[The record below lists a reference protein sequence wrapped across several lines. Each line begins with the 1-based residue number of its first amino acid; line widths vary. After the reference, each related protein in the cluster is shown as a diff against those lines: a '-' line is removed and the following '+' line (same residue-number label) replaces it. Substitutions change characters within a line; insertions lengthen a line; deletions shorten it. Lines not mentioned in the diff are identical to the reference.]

1 MLSDKEQKKK
11 FKVIASKNPE
21 KYYPVEVL
29 KRYGFE
35 RKKCVK
41 CGTYFW
47 TTTNSD
53 VCGDPA
59 CVGGFSFIDDTPAKN
74 NLDYIDVWKKF
85 SKMFSDLGYTPIKR
99 YPVVARWRDDTDF
112 VQASIYDFQPHVVN
126 GSVKPPANPLVVPQ
140 FSLRFNDIDNVGIT
154 GSHYTGFVMI
164 GQHAFMPPEK
174 YDQKKYFEDIYTW
187 LSKGLGLS
195 NDEIKFHE
203 DAWAGGGN
211 FGPSMEFFSR
221 GLELGN
227 QVYMQFEQTP
237 TGGRELKL
245 KVLDMGMG
253 QERNAWFTKGKTTSY
268 ETTFP
273 TVVSWLKKQTSIVL
287 DKDVMKKFLHYS
299 SMLNADEVENI
310 DEAWSKVA
318 KLIDVNVEELKSKV
332 LPLSALYSVAEHTR
346 TLLMAITDGA
356 LPSNVSGGH
365 NLRVILRRSLSF
377 LEKYN
382 WNFDYLKLFEL
393 HSDYYKRQ
401 YSELGDK
408 ENLDNI
414 NKIVNV
420 EIKRF
425 KEQRSRSFKIIKKEL
440 EKNPNVD
447 FERLKFLYE
456 SYGITP
462 ELFESQSKLLGYNV
476 KVDADFYSKLS
487 NIKVE
492 KKVKQ
497 KFFIEEF
504 EGLKTKPLYF
514 DDWKKTEF
522 KAKVIAVKDNYVV
535 LDETYFYPTSG
546 GQLHD
551 LGTINGYNVVNI
563 FKQGNA
569 IVHELEKKEV
579 DLKEG
584 SVVEC
589 KIDWDRRLQ
598 LAQHHTATH
607 ILNYASKKILGK
619 HIWQAGA
626 EKRIDKARLDITHY
640 QSLTREEE
648 KKIEELANNIV
659 EKNYRVIK
667 TFMPRDEA
675 EKEFG
680 FVIYQGGAVP
690 GDVLR
695 IVKIV
700 DENNNILDVEACG
713 GTHLDF
719 TKEVEA
725 IKILKTSRISDG
737 VVRIEFVA
745 GSAAKKIFL
754 EEEKIVNE
762 LLKIF
767 NVKDKSLLYCNV
779 ETLFN
784 KWKKVKKLKKK
795 NKIEEI
801 KKVLEDNIFLE
812 ECYKKQ
818 NKEKKQKT
826 EKEKREKAKA
836 EEKDINHSEILE
848 EVSSFL
854 KTQKENVVKTI
865 LRFKKELDE
874 IVKNIE

>member
-21 KYYPVEVL
+21 KYYAVDIL
-29 KRYGFE
+29 KSEGFV
-35 RKKCVK
+35 RKQCVK
-41 CGTYFW
+41 CGTYFY
-47 TTTNSD
+47 TTTDSN
-53 VCGDPA
+53 VCGDPD
-59 CVGGFSFIDDTPAKN
+59 CVGGFSFIDDTPAKHD
-74 NLDYIDVWKKF
+74 LDYIQVWKKF
-85 SKMFSDLGYTPIKR
+85 SKMFLDLGYTPIKR

-174 YDQKKYFEDIYTW
+174 YDQKKYFSDIYTW
-187 LSKGLGLS
+187 ITKGLGLDK
-195 NDEIKFHE
+195 DEIKFHE

-227 QVYMQFEQTP
+227 QVYMQFEQTES
-237 TGGRELKL
+237 GSRELKL

-273 TVVSWLKKQTSIVL
+273 TVVSWLKKQTNIKL
-287 DKDVMKKFLHYS
+287 DENIMKKFLHYS
-299 SMLNADEVENI
+299 SMLNADEVDDI
-310 DEAWSKVA
+310 DKAWSKVSS
-318 KLIDVNVEELKSKV
+318 LINVNVDELKSKV

-356 LPSNVSGGH
+356 LPSNVGGGH

-382 WNFDYLKLFEL
+382 WSFDYLKLFEL

-401 YSELGDK
+401 YEELGDK

-425 KEQRSRSFKIIKKEL
+425 KEQRNRSFKIIKKEL

-462 ELFESQSKLLGYNV
+462 ELFESQAKLLGYNV
-476 KVDADFYSKLS
+476 KIDSDFYSKLS
-487 NIKVE
+487 SIKVE
-492 KKVKQ
+492 KKKKEE

-504 EGLKTKPLYF
+504 ELLNTKPLYF
-514 DDWKKTEF
+514 EDWKKTFF
-522 KAKVIAVKDNYVV
+522 KSKVIGVKDNFVV
-535 LDETYFYPTSG
+535 LEETYFYPTSG

-551 LGTINGYNVVNI
+551 LGSINGISVKNI
-563 FKQGNA
+563 FKQGNV
-569 IVHELEKKEV
+569 IVHELEKKPEFKV
-579 DLKEG
+579 NDI
-584 SVVEC
+584 VEC

-619 HIWQAGA
+619 HVWQAGA
-626 EKRIDKARLDITHY
+626 EKRVDKARLDITHY
-640 QSLTREEE
+640 QSLTLEEE
-648 KKIEELANNIV
+648 KKIEALANIIV
-659 EKNYRVIK
+659 EKNYRVVK
-667 TFMPRDEA
+667 KFMPRDEA
-675 EKEFG
+675 EREFG

-695 IVKIV
+695 IVMIV
-700 DENNNILDVEACG
+700 DENDNVLDVEACG

-719 TKEVEA
+719 TGEVEK

-745 GSAAKKIFL
+745 GNAAMKIFEEENKIVKEIL
-754 EEEKIVNE
+754 ELLNLKEEEKDKIIVE
-762 LLKIF
+762 SKI
-767 NVKDKSLLYCNV
+767 
-779 ETLFN
+779 LFSN
-784 KWKKVKKLKKK
+784 WKKAKKLKKK
-795 NKIEEI
+795 NKSLEEI
-801 KKVLEDNIFLE
+801 KSVLEENRKVLLE
-812 ECYKKQ
+812 EF
-818 NKEKKQKT
+818 
-826 EKEKREKAKA
+826 
-836 EEKDINHSEILE
+836 EKDNRFFDNSFILE
-848 EVSSFL
+848 ELSIIL
-854 KTQKENVVKTI
+854 KTQKENLYKTLLKFKRELEEI
-865 LRFKKELDE
+865 LS
-874 IVKNIE
+874 